1 MIFYSY
7 NKTKQNISRCNEK
20 NKNHLNSLTGQG
32 VFNIFMT
39 LKNNQVY
46 KSKKKNENYIL
57 WISVSNMN

>member
-46 KSKKKNENYIL
+46 KSKKETENYIL
-57 WISVSNMN
+57 